1 MKYNA
6 GTEAQQLAGATF
18 KNSSEA
24 FVNLERHLSWPCRDC
39 AVRVSNF
46 CGTLI
51 DGSSLCPQS
60 EQNNISQVF
69 LSAAKDEEI
78 QHNEHGGH
86 DRSGPLV
93 LCEGW
98 AYRFYRLPDGRRQIL
113 SVLIPGDL
121 FSASALLD
129 PLPDFSVQAA
139 TDVKICQLGRDDI
152 KRKLA
157 AEPAAYDAFEK
168 LCSDEIDEMTSTVID
183 LNERDSV
190 KRVLGFIQR
199 LVKRL
204 SARGITAHRGTYQ
217 FPLSYMNIE
226 DATGLTCDDVNHAIQ
241 SLRGKRV
248 IYISQNMLLVFVP
261 EVFETAR

>member
-1 MKYNA
+1 MK
-6 GTEAQQLAGATF
+6 
-18 KNSSEA
+18 
-24 FVNLERHLSWPCRDC
+24 LERHLSWPCRDC

-51 DGSSLCPQS
+51 DGSSSCPQS
-60 EQNNISQVF
+60 EQDKISQLF
-69 LSAAKDEEI
+69 LSASKDEAIE
-78 QHNEHGGH
+78 HNGHGGH

-129 PLPDFSVQAA
+129 PLPDYSVQAA

-204 SARGITAHRGTYQ
+204 SARGIAAHGGAYQ
-217 FPLSYMNIE
+217 FPLSHADIA
-226 DATGLTCDDVNHAIQ
+226 DATGLTCDDVDRAIQ
-241 SLRGKRV
+241 SLRGRRIV
-248 IYISQNMLLVFVP
+248 DLSQNMLLVFVP